1 MPQPAYVLLSAV
13 GVVEKCHSLDTGA
26 FLGAAGAPTNVLSDL
41 EALIQRGYQPV
52 REVALDGGKVLVV
65 LSKP

>member
-1 MPQPAYVLLSAV
+1 MPHPAYVLLSAV
-13 GVVEKCHSLDTGA
+13 GAVERCHTPAIGGGSPSGN
-26 FLGAAGAPTNVLSDL
+26 PQDL
-41 EALIQRGYQPV
+41 ESLINSGFQPV

>member
-13 GVVEKCHSLDTGA
+13 GVVERCHHIPAG
-26 FLGAAGAPTNVLSDL
+26 FGAGAPTNAPNDL
-41 EALIQRGYQPV
+41 ENLISSGFQPV

>member
-1 MPQPAYVLLSAV
+1 MPRPAYVPLSAV
-13 GVVEKCHSLDTGA
+13 GVVERCHSLDTGA
-26 FLGAAGAPTNVLSDL
+26 AGGAPAAPTNASSDL
-41 EALIQRGYQPV
+41 ETLIQSGYQPV

>member
-1 MPQPAYVLLSAV
+1 MPQPAYVLLSSV
-13 GVVEKCHSLDTGA
+13 GVVEKCHSPL
-26 FLGAAGAPTNVLSDL
+26 LGVQVTPSNNASDL
-41 EALIQRGYQPV
+41 ESLIQNGFQPV

>member
-13 GVVEKCHSLDTGA
+13 GVVERCHTLAIGA
-26 FLGAAGAPTNVLSDL
+26 FGVAAPTNGAGDL
-41 EALIQRGYQPV
+41 ETLISSGFQPV

>member
-1 MPQPAYVLLSAV
+1 MPTPAYVLLSAV
-13 GVVEKCHSLDTGA
+13 GVVEKCHNPEIGGIGSPTSGAGDIESLI
-26 FLGAAGAPTNVLSDL
+26 N
-41 EALIQRGYQPV
+41 RGYQPV

>member
-1 MPQPAYVLLSAV
+1 MPSPAYVLLSAV
-13 GVVEKCHSLDTGA
+13 GAVERCHTLAIGGPPSNGV
-26 FLGAAGAPTNVLSDL
+26 GDL
-41 EALIQRGYQPV
+41 ESLINSGFQPV

>member
-1 MPQPAYVLLSAV
+1 MPQPAYVLLSVV
-13 GVVEKCHSLDTGA
+13 GAVEKCHSPAIG
-26 FLGAAGAPTNVLSDL
+26 GQGSPTNGAGDL
-41 EALIQRGYQPV
+41 ESLIQSGFQPV

>member
-13 GVVEKCHSLDTGA
+13 GVVERCHSLDTGA
-26 FLGAAGAPTNVLSDL
+26 FGGAPGAPTNVSSDL
-41 EALIQRGYQPV
+41 ETLIQRGYQPV

>member
-13 GVVEKCHSLDTGA
+13 GVVEKCHSPAIGG
-26 FLGAAGAPTNVLSDL
+26 LGSPSNSLSDL
-41 EALIQRGYQPV
+41 ESLINSGFQPV

>member
-1 MPQPAYVLLSAV
+1 MPSPAYVLLSAV
-13 GVVEKCHSLDTGA
+13 GVVEKCHSPAVGGQGSPSNGA
-26 FLGAAGAPTNVLSDL
+26 GDL
-41 EALIQRGYQPV
+41 ETLIQDGFRHV

>member
-13 GVVEKCHSLDTGA
+13 GVVEKCHSPAIAGQGSPTGN
-26 FLGAAGAPTNVLSDL
+26 AADL
-41 EALIQRGYQPV
+41 ETLIQSGFQPV

>member
-13 GVVEKCHSLDTGA
+13 GVVEKCHSTAIAGQGSPTGNPA
-26 FLGAAGAPTNVLSDL
+26 DL
-41 EALIQRGYQPV
+41 ESLIQSGFQPV

>member
-13 GVVEKCHSLDTGA
+13 GAVERCHTLAIGG
-26 FLGAAGAPTNVLSDL
+26 LPAGNPGDL
-41 EALIQRGYQPV
+41 ESLINSGFQPV

>member
-13 GVVEKCHSLDTGA
+13 GVVERCHSLSTGNVVA
-26 FLGAAGAPTNVLSDL
+26 STPTNAANDL
-41 EALIQRGYQPV
+41 EILIQSGFQPV